1 MRVCINKKYSYKD
14 LEKNV
19 VCKMVY
25 ITFVHSF
32 LVYVRQKVFLHN
44 YEFRESNNISFITL
58 DTIDARFARDI

>member
-1 MRVCINKKYSYKD
+1 MTLFGYAFVLIN
-14 LEKNV
+14 LERNV

-44 YEFRESNNISFITL
+44 YEF
-58 DTIDARFARDI
+58 